1 MDILSTILHLTQEY
15 ELKCIN
21 SLNDD
26 KQEILRLRQELNNM
40 RENVQNY
47 ISKIYYDSTED
58 VQVILD
64 NICLRLDIKK

>member
-58 VQVILD
+58 VQAILD